1 MPASR
6 AKTASDD
13 RMRLRLMSQAEN
25 WEPSYEEQASVA
37 ESSFD
42 RLSRALLIPI
52 ERIAPMKDNPRQNFS
67 KLDEL
72 ADSIEA
78 EGIIQPLIVRRDA
91 DRAGHYMTVAGA
103 RRVMAANILRG
114 HDNPEVRARVAA
126 LPCLVIDESDD
137 GALAKAL
144 AENLA
149 REDLTRSEM
158 MEAVVRLERD
168 YGWSGNR
175 ISKAISRSQGDVA
188 ELLRVAKDPE
198 LSTLVRDDMISTSA
212 AGEIT
217 RLPQERRPAVLDEVR
232 AGRLRTVNDIKS
244 LNPGRRR
251 SSAPRSAPTTDG
263 GVNEFINLP
272 GLAEEQVGVNEFI
285 NHLRLDTTGDGK
297 TALDNAAVRD
307 TPRRQDPRVS
317 RGRKD
322 KISPAERRAEEVRQ
336 AKAHAAGL
344 RAIIEPHPLIAWDE
358 EVRTELDAVYEA
370 REKLSGSMRAD
381 EPLSEEDAAAW
392 AEKLYAELVAFQERS
407 GHAIEGAPVRAALAR
422 MGALMG
428 SMVV

>member
-1 MPASR
+1 MPASK
-6 AKTASDD
+6 AKKASDD
-13 RMRLRLMSQAEN
+13 RMRLRLMNQAAN
-25 WEPSYEEQASVA
+25 WEPSYEEQAAVA

-42 RLSRALLIPI
+42 RLNRALLIPI

-78 EGIIQPLIVRRDA
+78 EGIIQPLIVRRDP
-91 DRAGHYMTVAGA
+91 DRAGYYMTVAGA

-114 HDNPEVRARVAA
+114 HDDPEVRARVAE

-137 GALAKAL
+137 RALAKAL

-198 LSTLVRDDMISTSA
+198 LSSLVRSDLISTSA

-217 RLPQERRPAVLDEVR
+217 RLPQERRSAVVDEVR
-232 AGRLRTVNDIKS
+232 AGRLRTVDEIKA

-251 SSAPRSAPTTDG
+251 SSRPRPTVTADG
-263 GVNEFINLP
+263 RVNEFINSGEPVGDALGVNEFINPTKQDKARATTDSPINTPEGDRLP
-272 GLAEEQVGVNEFI
+272 PP
-285 NHLRLDTTGDGK
+285 
-297 TALDNAAVRD
+297 AARE
-307 TPRRQDPRVS
+307 TRS
-317 RGRKD
+317 RKE
-322 KISPAERRAEEVRQ
+322 KISPAEKRAEEVRQ
-336 AKAHAAGL
+336 AKAHAVGL
-344 RAIIEPHPLIAWDE
+344 RAIVEPHPLIAWDE
-358 EVRTELDAVYEA
+358 EVRPDLDAVYEA
-370 REKLSGSMRAD
+370 RAKLSASARAD
-381 EPLSEEDAAAW
+381 EPLSEEDAVAW
-392 AEKLYAELVAFQERS
+392 AEKVFAELVAFQQRS
-407 GHAIEGAPVRAALAR
+407 GSVERCTRVQATLAKI
-422 MGALMG
+422 GDLING
-428 SMVV
+428 MVV

>member
-1 MPASR
+1 MPASS
-6 AKTASDD
+6 AKKANDD
-13 RMRLRLMSQAEN
+13 RMRLRLMNQAAD

-78 EGIIQPLIVRRDA
+78 EGIIQPLIVRRDP
-91 DRAGHYMTVAGA
+91 DRAGYYMTVAGA

-114 HDNPEVRARVAA
+114 HDDPAVRARVAE
-126 LPCLVIDESDD
+126 LPCLVTDESDD
-137 GALAKAL
+137 RALAKAL

-198 LSTLVRDDMISTSA
+198 LSTLVRADLISTSA

-217 RLPQERRPAVLDEVR
+217 RLPQERRPAVLNEVR
-232 AGRLRTVNDIKS
+232 AGRLRTVDDIKA
-244 LNPGRRR
+244 LNPGRHRASR
-251 SSAPRSAPTTDG
+251 LRPTPRVDAR
-263 GVNEFINLP
+263 VNEFINP
-272 GLAEEQVGVNEFI
+272 MEPTDGENAVSEFI
-285 NHLRLDTTGDGK
+285 NP
-297 TALDNAAVRD
+297 V
-307 TPRRQDPRVS
+307 RQDEA
-317 RGRKD
+317 RGSGTSAANPSGDVAPNQQDNRGIRRRKVP
-322 KISPAERRAEEVRQ
+322 PAEKWAEEVRQ
-336 AKAHAAGL
+336 AKSHAAGL

-358 EVRTELDAVYEA
+358 EVRPELEAVYEA
-370 REKLSGSMRAD
+370 REKLLGSMRRNEA
-381 EPLSEEDAAAW
+381 LAEEDVAAW
-392 AEKLYAELVAFQERS
+392 AEKLYAELVAFHERS
-407 GHAIEGAPVRAALAR
+407 GAAVGDTRVQATLAKMADVINR
-422 MGALMG
+422 MG
-428 SMVV
+428 V

>member
-1 MPASR
+1 MPGSR
-6 AKTASDD
+6 AKQARDD
-13 RMRLRLMSQAEN
+13 RMRLRLMDQAAN

-78 EGIIQPLIVRRDA
+78 EGIIQPLIVRRDP

-114 HDNPEVRARVAA
+114 HDDPQVRARVAA

-198 LSTLVRDDMISTSA
+198 LGTLVRDDLISTSA

-217 RLPQERRPAVLDEVR
+217 RLPPERRSAVLDEVR
-232 AGRLRTVNDIKS
+232 AGRLRTVDDIKA

-251 SSAPRSAPTTDG
+251 SSRLRPAPIVGSQLNEFINPPDSKDG
-263 GVNEFINLP
+263 GDGVNEFINP
-272 GLAEEQVGVNEFI
+272 VS
-285 NHLRLDTTGDGK
+285 LDEARDSK
-297 TALDNAAVRD
+297 ASAVD
-307 TPRRQDPRVS
+307 TPGRGTSPRQHARETD
-317 RGRKD
+317 GRKD
-322 KISPAERRAEEVRQ
+322 KLSPAEKRAEEVRQ
-336 AKAHAAGL
+336 AKVHAVGL
-344 RAIIEPHPLIAWDE
+344 RAVIEPHPLIAWDE
-358 EVRTELDAVYEA
+358 EVRPDLDAIYEA
-370 REKLSGSMRAD
+370 REKLSGSMPAD
-381 EPLSEEDAAAW
+381 KPLSEGDAAAW
-392 AEKLYAELVAFQERS
+392 AEKLYAELLAFQERS
-407 GHAIEGAPVRAALAR
+407 GRAVEGTRVQPILAKIGELIEE
-422 MGALMG
+422 MGA
-428 SMVV
+428 